1 MINFFFTVTPLSIEP
16 SLFSAFLALVF
27 RCSDRL
33 LFLGTLGVRFGIQK
47 RQGGHSI
54 PGGAPAVPGDG
65 GVRGVVRT

>member
-1 MINFFFTVTPLSIEP
+1 MMKIFFTVTPLSIEP
-16 SLFSAFLALVF
+16 SLFSAFLVLVF

-54 PGGAPAVPGDG
+54 PGGAPAVPRDG
-65 GVRGVVRT
+65 GVRGVVWT